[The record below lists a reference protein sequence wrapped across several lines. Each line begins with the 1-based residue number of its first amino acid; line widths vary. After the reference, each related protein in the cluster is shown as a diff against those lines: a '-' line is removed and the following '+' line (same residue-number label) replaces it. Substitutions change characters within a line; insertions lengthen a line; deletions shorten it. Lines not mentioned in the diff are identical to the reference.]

1 MRGGRAMWWSR
12 TRMMGAGSDVAAP
25 ARNKAVRP
33 LAGGLAL
40 GLVLAAPAHGDVA
53 TPSSDPAAFVF
64 SANGNLYVGNS
75 TRVPGPV
82 ACNGTMLLDERV
94 QVTAAVARR
103 DLKMRLLTLVTG
115 DALSMDGGAQ
125 LANQV
130 RIVGTL

>member
-1 MRGGRAMWWSR
+1 MW
-12 TRMMGAGSDVAAP
+12 
-25 ARNKAVRP
+25 
-33 LAGGLAL
+33 LA
-40 GLVLAAPAHGDVA
+40 AAPAHGDVA
-53 TPSSDPAAFVF
+53 TPSGEPSAFVF

-115 DALSMDGGAQ
+115 DAPQHGRRRAALEPGAHRRHRSPPS
-125 LANQV
+125 ATSSWAS
-130 RIVGTL
+130 RRASTATS